1 MQECRH
7 ELKSGGRGLVLRGH
21 LAREARVKF

>member
-21 LAREARVKF
+21 PACEACVKF